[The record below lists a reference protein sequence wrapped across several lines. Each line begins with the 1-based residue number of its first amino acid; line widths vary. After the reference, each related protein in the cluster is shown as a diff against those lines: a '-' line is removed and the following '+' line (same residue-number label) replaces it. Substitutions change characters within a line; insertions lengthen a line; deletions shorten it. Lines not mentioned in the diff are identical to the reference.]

1 MTDKPVPIDLNAH
14 LAMING
20 AREFL
25 RVWMRPDGATASFIN
40 PVPIGADPAAFG
52 AALVDCIRQGARTYA
67 KAVNIDEEEALGRIW
82 QGVEAERYRRVHDP
96 VQFVRRGESL

>member
-40 PVPIGADPAAFG
+40 PVPVGADPAAFG
-52 AALVDCIRQGARTYA
+52 AALVDCIRQGAKAYA
-67 KAVNIDEEEALGRIW
+67 RAVNIDEEDALHRIW
-82 QGVEAERYRRVHDP
+82 QGVEAERHRPTDSP
-96 VQFVRRGESL
+96 VQIVRRPEEN